1 MSIAYFVYVLI
12 IKKTN
17 SHLPVLMYISVI
29 LLLEEQEGY
38 LHDFGRAEK
47 IPAGYRW

>member
-1 MSIAYFVYVLI
+1 MSIVYVLI
-12 IKKTN
+12 IKKTKAN

-38 LHDFGRAEK
+38 LHDAGGAEK